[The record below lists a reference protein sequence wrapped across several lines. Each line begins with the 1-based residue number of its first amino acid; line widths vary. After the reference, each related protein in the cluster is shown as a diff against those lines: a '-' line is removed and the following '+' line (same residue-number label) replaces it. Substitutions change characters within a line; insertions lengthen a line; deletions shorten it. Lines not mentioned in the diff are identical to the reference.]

1 MAKLTDLLAFS
12 GAVGDMVGCKG
23 PHGFYIRSR
32 PRKSHKEPTARQLEV
47 RARLALVMGFLKP
60 LKAVIHL
67 GFSATNTTR
76 TKMSAM
82 NAAASHVLNHA
93 IAGEYPDLQI
103 EPEEV
108 RLSRG
113 MLQGLADVGIGMLG
127 TSVDVTWSTE
137 PPQFI
142 GYPDDRVTIVVY
154 HPAEKTVM
162 VGKVSRDAGA
172 VSVDVSDEPTG
183 SELLVYAC
191 VSDRDRKEFS
201 NSQFLG
207 RITYE

>member
-1 MAKLTDLLAFS
+1 
-12 GAVGDMVGCKG
+12 
-23 PHGFYIRSR
+23 
-32 PRKSHKEPTARQLEV
+32 
-47 RARLALVMGFLKP
+47 
-60 LKAVIHL
+60 
-67 GFSATNTTR
+67 
-76 TKMSAM
+76 
-82 NAAASHVLNHA
+82 AASHVLNHA

-113 MLQGLADVGIGMLG
+113 MLQGLADVEIGMSG
-127 TSVDVTWSTE
+127 TAMDVIWSTE

-172 VSVDVSDEPTG
+172 VSVDVSDEPPG